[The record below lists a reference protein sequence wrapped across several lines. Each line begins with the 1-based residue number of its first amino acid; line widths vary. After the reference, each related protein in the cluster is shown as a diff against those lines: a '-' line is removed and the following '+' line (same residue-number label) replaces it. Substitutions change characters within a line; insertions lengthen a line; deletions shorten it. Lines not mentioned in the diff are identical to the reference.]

1 MFGSDVDVTIFF
13 EIVQA
18 NAEESNRT
26 GAGVR
31 STEESVRARNDAVSF
46 SGGGSLAMTA
56 RDRGEVGVSYFDG
69 DGAGQ

>member
-1 MFGSDVDVTIFF
+1 MFGSGVDVTIFF

-31 STEESVRARNDAVSF
+31 STEEPDRTRNDAVRLP
-46 SGGGSLAMTA
+46 GGGLLTVTA
-56 RDRGEVGVSYFDG
+56 RDRREV
-69 DGAGQ
+69 